1 MAQQRTELGSDF
13 GRATLEHAVVNQF
26 DRDALPEPMDAT
38 SPSEWLSEDFIE
50 ELKRLRVAVL
60 LPCKDEEVA
69 IASVISDFRRVLPHS
84 TVYVYDNASSDLTAA
99 SARAAGAV
107 VHHVPL
113 PGKGNV
119 VRRMFADIDAD
130 VYVLTDGDGTYDPD
144 AAPRLIERLLRD
156 HLDMVIGTR
165 DGTSLNGKA
174 YRRGH
179 QLGNRVLTRSV
190 RWLFRGGSADMLS
203 GYRVF
208 SRRFV
213 KSFPALSRGFEIETE
228 MTVHALEL
236 RLPFED
242 VATDYSARL
251 DGSRS
256 KLRSVPDGFRI
267 LKFILLLWKDYRPL
281 GFFCAVALLSEIAAL
296 ASAWHGRD
304 YLHTWSPWT
313 FGFVGFTAFASLAL
327 LGGIVLNSLSRTQRE
342 LKRMLYLAISQRNF
356 PAALEA
362 RIDDR

>member
-1 MAQQRTELGSDF
+1 MAERRAELDTEFVEAADCAPHLVES
-13 GRATLEHAVVNQF
+13 
-26 DRDALPEPMDAT
+26 PMDHAET
-38 SPSEWLSEDFIE
+38 IDASVEVDWLSEQFE
-50 ELKRLRVAVL
+50 AHLKRLKVAVL
-60 LPCKDEEVA
+60 LPCRDEEAA
-69 IASVISDFRRVLPHS
+69 IATVIKGFRRALPDA
-84 TVYVYDNASSDLTAA
+84 TVYVYDNASEDLTAK
-99 SARAAGAV
+99 SARAAGAIV
-107 VHHVPL
+107 RHVPR

-119 VRRMFADIDAD
+119 VRQMFADIDAD
-130 VYVLTDGDGTYDPD
+130 IYVLSDGDDTYDPS
-144 AAPRLIERLLRD
+144 AAPRLIERMIRD

-165 DGTSLNGKA
+165 DGNSLTGKE

-179 QLGNRVLTRSV
+179 RLGNRMLTQSV
-190 RWLFRGGSADMLS
+190 RHLFRGGSADMLS

-242 VATDYSARL
+242 VATSYAPRQ

-256 KLRSVPDGFRI
+256 KLRSIPDGFRI

-281 GFFCAVALLSEIAAL
+281 GFFSAIATLSELIAL
-296 ASAWHGRD
+296 AAAWHGRD
-304 YLHTWSPWT
+304 YLHTWSPST
-313 FGFVGFTAFASLAL
+313 FEFVGFTAFAGLAL

-342 LKRMLYLAISQRNF
+342 LKRMIYLAISEPNF
-356 PAALEA
+356 PSPYSQ
-362 RIDDR
+362 IDDI

>member
-13 GRATLEHAVVNQF
+13 GRATLEQAVGTRF
-26 DRDALPEPMDAT
+26 EHDSHHEPMDAT

-60 LPCKDEEVA
+60 LPCKDEEAA

-256 KLRSVPDGFRI
+256 KLRSLPDGFRI

-281 GFFCAVALLSEIAAL
+281 GFFSFVALLSEIAAL
-296 ASAWHGRD
+296 AAAWHGRN
-304 YLHTWSPWT
+304 YLHTWSPST